1 MSKLNSKKGLNEL
14 KKRPRPLLVK
24 MAKGLGIKVSV
35 RWTRPVLAQ
44 KILEKQK
51 LNELNDEQLVQPGPS
66 PEPEPESKRKPDFES
81 LASEAPEIEPE
92 SPQVEE
98 PGRGG
103 YREGAGRTP
112 GLTDEKARVQR
123 ILKNEVPDP
132 VVQYVVECFFSLAG
146 EPKKKVVEPTP
157 EMIAVP
163 ATNLISY
170 YFPSLRM
177 SPVLEMWIGLAI
189 GVDAVVRSRIA
200 VIRETRAAESKAEP
214 EPEPEPVEES

>member
-1 MSKLNSKKGLNEL
+1 MKGLDKL
-14 KKRPRPLLVK
+14 RKMKRPVLVT

-35 RWTRPVLAQ
+35 RWNRTELA
-44 KILEKQK
+44 KRILRKQK
-51 LNELNDEQLVQPGPS
+51 LNELD
-66 PEPEPESKRKPDFES
+66 EPEPQSQSEPEPDDSGRKPEFES
-81 LASEAPEIEPE
+81 LASEAPEIAPDSSQDEKD
-92 SPQVEE
+92 
-98 PGRGG
+98 GRGG

-146 EPKKKVVEPTP
+146 EPKKKAVEPTP

-170 YFPSLRM
+170 YFPNLRM

-200 VIRETRAAESKAEP
+200 VIREKKKAEP
-214 EPEPEPVEES
+214 EPEPTESNDNAE

>member
-1 MSKLNSKKGLNEL
+1 MKGIDKL
-14 KKRPRPLLVK
+14 KKLK
-24 MAKGLGIKVSV
+24 
-35 RWTRPVLAQ
+35 RPVLVEMAKKLGCKTHSGLNRTQ
-44 KILEKQK
+44 LATRILKKQK
-51 LNELNDEQLVQPGPS
+51 LSELDEPGPS
-66 PEPEPESKRKPDFES
+66 IQPESEPESKRKPDFES
-81 LASEAPEIEPE
+81 LATETPDIAPDSSQDEK
-92 SPQVEE
+92 
-98 PGRGG
+98 PGPGG

-146 EPKKKVVEPTP
+146 EPKKKAVEPTP

-170 YFPSLRM
+170 YFPNLSV

-189 GVDAVVRSRIA
+189 GVDAIVRSRVA
-200 VIRETRAAESKAEP
+200 VIREQRKAEAEEKP
-214 EPEPEPVEES
+214 EPTEGDTDAK